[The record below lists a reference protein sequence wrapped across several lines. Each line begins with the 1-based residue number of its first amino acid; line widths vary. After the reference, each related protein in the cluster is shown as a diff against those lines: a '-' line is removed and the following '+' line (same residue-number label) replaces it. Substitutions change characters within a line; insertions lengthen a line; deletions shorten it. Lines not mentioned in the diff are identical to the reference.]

1 MEAYIISITKQALY
15 LTLILTA
22 PPVAAAMLIGLAISL
37 LQATTQ
43 VQEQTLTFVPKL
55 VAVIVTLALVGPWT
69 MIQLVNYANSLLDSF
84 PTYIK

>member
-1 MEAYIISITKQALY
+1 MDAFIIKISRETLY

-22 PPVAAAMLIGLAISL
+22 APVGVAMMLGLLISL

-55 VAVIVTLALVGPWT
+55 VVVMIILAIAGPWSLN
-69 MIQLVNYANSLLDSF
+69 QLIAFTHGLIEAIPKYV
-84 PTYIK
+84 K